1 MVVQNAMFKLGAS
14 LQKQGKSLQTEVSNF
29 QSWNEKESGEIM
41 LRNFKY
47 FLSFVANLS
56 QNQLDACVNYFD
68 TNGEGFV
75 KIADIQKKYPSDSD
89 IKNYKTK

>member
-1 MVVQNAMFKLGAS
+1 
-14 LQKQGKSLQTEVSNF
+14 
-29 QSWNEKESGEIM
+29 M

-68 TNGEGFV
+68 TNSEGFV
-75 KIADIQKKYPSDSD
+75 KIADIQKKYPSDID